1 MPKDDDESVPTAQ
14 DLSPIRRRTISRLEQ
29 AGRGRLPEDTE
40 LIETARQLMKARA
53 AVAAYLPENLMRDSA
68 WDVMLELFVNGEEGG
83 LVFVKH
89 LILATGQAPATAIR
103 VIDRLEGA
111 DLLKRYRDPL
121 DHRRIIVAV
130 TDQGRDAMR
139 AVLRKL
145 SELRFLNVEPNAF
158 QPKRG
163 TGEA

>member
-1 MPKDDDESVPTAQ
+1 MAKEDEDFSLAAQ
-14 DLSPIRRRTISRLEQ
+14 DLSPIRRRTISNLEH
-29 AGRGRLPEDTE
+29 AARGRLAEDSA
-40 LIETARQLMKARA
+40 LIETARQTMKARA
-53 AVAAYLPENLMRDSA
+53 AVAQHLPETVMRDSA

-111 DLLKRYRDPL
+111 NLLRRYRDPL
-121 DHRRIIVAV
+121 DHRRIVVAV
-130 TDQGRDAMR
+130 TEKGRDAMR

-145 SELRFLNVEPNAF
+145 SELRTLNVEPTSF
-158 QPKRG
+158 QPRRVD
-163 TGEA
+163 GEP